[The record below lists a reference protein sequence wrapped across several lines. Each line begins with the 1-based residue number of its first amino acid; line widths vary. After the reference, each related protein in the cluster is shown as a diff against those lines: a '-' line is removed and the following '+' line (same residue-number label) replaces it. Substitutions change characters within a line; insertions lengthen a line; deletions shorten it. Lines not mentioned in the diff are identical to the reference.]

1 MSADRVD
8 RKPLGERALVIVPTF
23 DHGPLLRYS
32 VASALA
38 QHWAAVEVVVVCD
51 GAPDSTRAL
60 IEHMMS
66 DDPRLSY
73 QWFAKGERTGELHRN
88 TVIEQASSD
97 FVCYLS
103 DDDLWSPEHLA
114 AMHRA
119 LEHGD
124 IAHANHLFID
134 TDGRYHGVVVDLDD
148 PTVRAAHL
156 DGASFLS
163 LSTIGHTMAAWHE
176 KGLRWRVTPPG
187 RHTDWYFLTG
197 ALELGLRERA
207 TGSVTV
213 LNVPSSH
220 RREWSIGRRES
231 ELADLAARSA
241 DGWDQLVA
249 DTLLAQLAFTT
260 ARGIEHETWAQNMSR
275 RYDDD
280 TARLQEL
287 VGAAHTE
294 IESAHAERYEAIAQ
308 SSHARDE
315 WVRVAA
321 ELRCEMDRVELLER
335 ELAEVRHDLDVLHG
349 TKMVRLQQRLARS
362 ALVRRLARA
371 GR

>member
-1 MSADRVD
+1 MPAHRVD
-8 RKPLGERALVIVPTF
+8 RKPLGERALVIVPTY

-38 QHWAAVEVVVVCD
+38 QDWAAVEVVVVCD
-51 GAPDSTRAL
+51 GAPDTTRTL
-60 IEHMMS
+60 IEHLMR

-73 QWFAKGERTGELHRN
+73 QWFEKGERTGELHRN
-88 TVIEQASSD
+88 QVLEHASAD

-119 LEHGD
+119 LQLSD

-197 ALELGLRERA
+197 ALELGLTERA
-207 TGSVTV
+207 TNNVTV

-220 RREWSIGRRES
+220 RREWSISRRES
-231 ELADLAARSA
+231 ELADLAARMA
-241 DGWDQLVA
+241 DSWDQLVA
-249 DTLLAQLAFTT
+249 DTLLTQLAFTT
-260 ARGIEHETWAQNMSR
+260 ARGIEHGTWAHAMTR
-275 RYDDD
+275 RYDDE
-280 TARLQEL
+280 TARLQQAL
-287 VGAAHTE
+287 
-294 IESAHAERYEAIAQ
+294 SDAHAELESTR
-308 SSHARDE
+308 
-315 WVRVAA
+315 A
-321 ELRCEMDRVELLER
+321 ELESTRAELESTRAELDRVSLLER
-335 ELAEVRHDLDVLHG
+335 ELDHVRHELDVLRG
-349 TKMVRLQQRLARS
+349 TRMVKLQQRLARS
-362 ALVRRLARA
+362 ALVRRLARV

>member
-1 MSADRVD
+1 
-8 RKPLGERALVIVPTF
+8 
-23 DHGPLLRYS
+23 
-32 VASALA
+32 
-38 QHWAAVEVVVVCD
+38 
-51 GAPDSTRAL
+51 
-60 IEHMMS
+60 
-66 DDPRLSY
+66 
-73 QWFAKGERTGELHRN
+73 
-88 TVIEQASSD
+88 
-97 FVCYLS
+97 
-103 DDDLWSPEHLA
+103 
-114 AMHRA
+114 MHRA

-231 ELADLAARSA
+231 ELADLAARTA

-260 ARGIEHETWAQNMSR
+260 ARGIEHGTWAQNMSR

-287 VGAAHTE
+287 VSAAHTE

-308 SSHARDE
+308 LRHARDE